1 MKAVISAFLMFLIAI
16 VAAGEEPGDTIA
28 AQQLQEIVIQAPKVV
43 RKADMDVYHPSQSAV
58 ENSKNGIQ
66 LLRNLMI
73 PTLSVNDALGT
84 VSSGGQ
90 SVQVRINGR
99 EATVEQVQ
107 QLLPETIK
115 RVEWIDNPGL
125 RYNGA
130 TGVLNFIVVKSC
142 RRRFAD
148 DQRADRS

>member
-90 SVQVRINGR
+90 S
-99 EATVEQVQ
+99 
-107 QLLPETIK
+107 
-115 RVEWIDNPGL
+115 
-125 RYNGA
+125 
-130 TGVLNFIVVKSC
+130 
-142 RRRFAD
+142 
-148 DQRADRS
+148 

>member
-115 RVEWIDNPGL
+115 GRMD
-125 RYNGA
+125 RQ
-130 TGVLNFIVVKSC
+130 S
-142 RRRFAD
+142 
-148 DQRADRS
+148 RAPLQWTRPEC